1 MNHEKL
7 DCYRELITVAKE
19 LGTLMDGWPRGSGYL
34 IDQIRR
40 AISSAV
46 LNLAEGN
53 GKRGQPRER
62 KRFFRIS
69 MGSIA
74 EVAAALD
81 LASAFSLIPARV
93 QEENKAIL
101 RAAYNRIGKLS

>member
-7 DCYRELITVAKE
+7 DCYRELIMVSKE
-19 LGTLMDGWPRGSGYL
+19 LGGLMKGWPRGSGYL
-34 IDQIRR
+34 VDQLRR

-62 KRFFRIS
+62 KRFFQIS

-74 EVAAALD
+74 EVAAGLD
-81 LASAFSLIPARV
+81 LAAAFSLIPARV

-101 RAAYNRIGKLS
+101 RAAYNRIRRLS

>member
-1 MNHEKL
+1 MN
-7 DCYRELITVAKE
+7 
-19 LGTLMDGWPRGSGYL
+19 GWPRGSGYL

-40 AISSAV
+40 AMSSAV

-62 KRFFRIS
+62 RRFFRIS

-81 LASAFSLIPARV
+81 LANAFSLIPARV

-101 RAAYNRIGKLS
+101 RAAYNRIGKLP